1 MDSPDFLIMSFV
13 VFPFFSPHRHARY
26 LLAACSLSLFAVLS
40 LSAALLQAQPLTGEE
55 YLQTGYNGTA
65 LDNPVAELA
74 AKLESGELQLE
85 WRAPRGY
92 FDAFLEAL
100 EIDPASQVLVFS
112 KTSLQYQKISWEKPR
127 GVYFNDRTWIGFV
140 QDSDIVEITTLDD
153 KLGAVFYVF
162 NNTRDPGPGV
172 ERLNQRCL
180 VCHDSN
186 GTMGGGIPLL
196 LARSGLYDHDG
207 NQLQDLSGIGN
218 TTDQTPF
225 AERWGGWFV
234 TGQHGSQTHLGNVQL
249 ANAGEL
255 AQVQQ
260 HTLGNLDTLAG
271 QNLFDTSPYIRDTSD
286 LIALMVLEHQL
297 TVLNQL
303 MYVKFKAPAVLARA
317 KMLDALQAPTWD
329 ALPERAQ
336 RTLKRMLDKLVQ
348 VLLMQDA
355 IQLAEPISGNAE
367 FRAWFEAQG
376 PRKAQGRS
384 LRELDLES
392 RLFRLP
398 LSYIVQSRDFAMLPA
413 FARDYVWRELAA
425 ILQGKKLHPALE
437 NVAAAD
443 LLAVLQIL
451 QETQPGFA
459 AAVVAGLPGE

>member
-1 MDSPDFLIMSFV
+1 MFNAKSSCLYLRCAACV
-13 VFPFFSPHRHARY
+13 
-26 LLAACSLSLFAVLS
+26 LLAATLAMP
-40 LSAALLQAQPLTGEE
+40 AALLQAQTLAGEE

-65 LDNPVAELA
+65 LNNPVAALA
-74 AKLESGELQLE
+74 AKLERGELQLE
-85 WRAPRGY
+85 WREPRGY

-100 EIDPASQVLVFS
+100 EISPDSQMLVFS
-112 KTSLQYQKISWEKPR
+112 KTSLQYQKISWQKPR

-140 QDSDIVEITTLDD
+140 QNSSIVEITTMDD

-162 NNTRDPGPGV
+162 NNTRDPGPGF

-196 LARSGLYDHDG
+196 LARSGLYDYSG
-207 NQLQDLSGIGN
+207 NLLQDLSGIGN

-234 TGQHGSQTHLGNVQL
+234 TGQHGSQTHLGNIQL

-260 HTLGNLDTLAG
+260 LALGNLDTLAG
-271 QNLFDTSPYIRDTSD
+271 QNLFDTAPYIRATSD
-286 LIALMVLEHQL
+286 VVALMVLEHQL
-297 TVLNQL
+297 SVLNQL

-317 KMLDALQAPTWD
+317 KMLDALQAPSWD

-348 VLLMQDA
+348 LLLMQDA
-355 IQLAEPISGNAE
+355 IQFAEPIKGNAR
-367 FRAWFEAQG
+367 FREWFEAQG
-376 PRKAQGRS
+376 PRDAQRRS
-384 LRELDLES
+384 LRALDLES
-392 RLFRLP
+392 RLFRYP
-398 LSYIVQSRDFAMLPA
+398 VSPVIQSHEFAMLPA
-413 FARDYVWRELAA
+413 FARDYVWLQLAA
-425 ILQGKKLHPALE
+425 ILQGDQPHLALAD
-437 NVAAAD
+437 VSDAAR
-443 LLAVLQIL
+443 LATLQIL
-451 QETQPGFA
+451 RDTQADFVPY
-459 AAVVAGLPGE
+459 LRTP

>member
-1 MDSPDFLIMSFV
+1 MDSPKILIMPCNLNLPCFCL
-13 VFPFFSPHRHARY
+13 RRTACL
-26 LLAACSLSLFAVLS
+26 LLAVVLS
-40 LSAALLQAQPLTGEE
+40 LPAALQAQELTGEE

-74 AKLESGELQLE
+74 AKLEGGELQLE
-85 WRAPRGY
+85 WREPRGY

-100 EIDPASQVLVFS
+100 EINPDSQVLVFS
-112 KTSLQYQKISWEKPR
+112 KTSLQYQKISWQKPR

-162 NNTRDPGPGV
+162 NNTRNPGPGI

-234 TGQHGSQTHLGNVQL
+234 TGQHGSQTHLGNIQL

-317 KMLDALQAPTWD
+317 KMLDAIHAPTWD

-336 RTLKRMLDKLVQ
+336 RTLKRMLDKLVLL
-348 VLLMQDA
+348 LLMQDA
-355 IQLAEPISGNAE
+355 IALEEPISGNAQ

-376 PRKAQGRS
+376 PRDAQGRS
-384 LRELDLES
+384 LRELDLDS
-392 RLFRLP
+392 RLFRYP
-398 LSYIVQSRDFAMLPA
+398 LSYIAQSRDFAMLPA

-425 ILQGKKLHPALE
+425 VLQGDKAH
-437 NVAAAD
+437 
-443 LLAVLQIL
+443 
-451 QETQPGFA
+451 
-459 AAVVAGLPGE
+459 AAVAGIPPEDLQATLEILRATQAEFVALQP